1 MFRFTTIRQ
10 VAICEISMLLY
21 GKVGGDMNGNAIIN
35 NEETIQDH
43 GTPDSFSDRILLFK
57 SSAGEKIYRQSGSI
71 VVQLP
76 PQRSVLSTSWLN
88 GGYRENLECV
98 FNHTISFHGDEEELK
113 GGSAESHL
121 SMTAEELGFNPA
133 LSTGLLTAASMENV
147 SVVTHSFRGVEVTAI
162 VTGGIDVNGG
172 RAGDPAS
179 YFQENG
185 RTRVVGGTINTI
197 LLIGANLPAYSMT
210 RAVMTATEAKTVAL
224 QELMAHSRYSSGIAT
239 GSGTDMIAV
248 ISDRTSPF
256 NLTDSGKHSKLGE
269 LIGKCVIEATKEA
282 LSKQSEL
289 NPLSQRNM
297 FVRLERFGIDEKAV
311 WKAAAS
317 MGGDCSKTRFR
328 ESLKEVSTDPAFVS
342 AASSVLHIVDE
353 VSWGLMPENPGK
365 KAAFSIMRGLHGL
378 LGTKAEPPFDRLI
391 KETDS
396 ILDNWIRVTAW
407 LARNVEFGNPG

>member
-1 MFRFTTIRQ
+1 
-10 VAICEISMLLY
+10 
-21 GKVGGDMNGNAIIN
+21 MNG
-35 NEETIQDH
+35 ETIA
-43 GTPDSFSDRILLFK
+43 DSNDTYQEYELQEHKNDRTMLFK
-57 SSAGEKIYRQSGSI
+57 SSSGERIFRCASSI
-71 VVQLP
+71 FVQLP

-88 GGYRENLECV
+88 GGYREGLECV

-121 SMTAEELGFNPA
+121 SLAAEELGFNPA
-133 LSTGLLTAASMENV
+133 LSTGLLTAANMEKV
-147 SVVTHSFRGVEVTAI
+147 SVVTHSFRGVEVTAV

-185 RTRVVGGTINTI
+185 RTRMVGGTINTI
-197 LLIGANLPAYSMT
+197 LLIGANLPEYSLT

-248 ISDRTSPF
+248 IADRTSPF

-269 LIGKCVIEATKEA
+269 LIGRCVIEATKEA
-282 LSKQSEL
+282 LAKQSEL

-297 FVRLERFGIDEKAV
+297 FVRLERFGIDEKAI

-317 MGGDCSKTRFR
+317 MGGDCSKARFR
-328 ESLKEVSTDPAFVS
+328 ESLKEMSTDPSLVS

-365 KAAFSIMRGLHGL
+365 KAAFSIMRGLPAMVGM
-378 LGTKAEPPFDRLI
+378 KVEPPFDRLI

-407 LARNVEFGNPG
+407 IARNVEFGNPG

>member
-1 MFRFTTIRQ
+1 MP
-10 VAICEISMLLY
+10 A
-21 GKVGGDMNGNAIIN
+21 MNG
-35 NEETIQDH
+35 ETIA
-43 GTPDSFSDRILLFK
+43 DSNDTYQEYELQEHKNDRTMLFK
-57 SSAGEKIYRQSGSI
+57 SSSGERIFRCASSI
-71 VVQLP
+71 FVQLP

-88 GGYRENLECV
+88 GGYRKDLECV

-121 SMTAEELGFNPA
+121 SLAAEELGFNPA
-133 LSTGLLTAASMENV
+133 LSTGLLTAANMEKV
-147 SVVTHSFRGVEVTAI
+147 SVVTHSFRGVEVTAV

-185 RTRVVGGTINTI
+185 RTRMVGGTINTI
-197 LLIGANLPAYSMT
+197 LLIGANLPEYSLT

-248 ISDRTSPF
+248 IADRTSPF

-269 LIGKCVIEATKEA
+269 LIGRCVIEATKEA
-282 LSKQSEL
+282 LAKQSEL

-297 FVRLERFGIDEKAV
+297 FVRLERFGIDEKAI

-317 MGGDCSKTRFR
+317 MGGDCSKVRFR
-328 ESLKEVSTDPAFVS
+328 ESLKEMSTDPSLVS

-365 KAAFSIMRGLHGL
+365 KAAFSIMRGLPAMVDM
-378 LGTKAEPPFDRLI
+378 KAEPPFDRLI

-407 LARNVEFGNPG
+407 IARNAEFGNPG

>member
-1 MFRFTTIRQ
+1 
-10 VAICEISMLLY
+10 
-21 GKVGGDMNGNAIIN
+21 MNG
-35 NEETIQDH
+35 ETIA
-43 GTPDSFSDRILLFK
+43 DSNDTYQEYELQEHKNDRTLLFK
-57 SSAGEKIYRQSGSI
+57 SSAGERVFRCASSI
-71 VVQLP
+71 FVQLP

-88 GGYRENLECV
+88 GGYRKDLECV

-121 SMTAEELGFNPA
+121 SLAAEELGFNPA
-133 LSTGLLTAASMENV
+133 LSTGLLTAANMGKA

-185 RTRVVGGTINTI
+185 RTRMVGGTINTI
-197 LLIGANLPAYSMT
+197 LLIGANLPEYSMT

-248 ISDRTSPF
+248 IADRTSPF

-269 LIGKCVIEATKEA
+269 LIGRCVIDATKEA
-282 LSKQSEL
+282 LAKQSEL

-311 WKAAAS
+311 WKTAAS
-317 MGGDCSKTRFR
+317 MGGDCSKVRFR
-328 ESLKEVSTDPAFVS
+328 EGLKEMSTDPSLVS

-365 KAAFSIMRGLHGL
+365 KAAFSIMRGLPAMVGM
-378 LGTKAEPPFDRLI
+378 KADPPFDRLL

-407 LARNVEFGNPG
+407 IARNAEFGNPG